1 MRAFLVIILSLLLL
15 QSAAQKN
22 KDIKPATISMHVFYT
37 DFGTAAKIRS
47 SSVKNVLQNKLWSG
61 LNDMQ
66 MGLGFTYHKGITN
79 KVNFLATIDG
89 SFTDYLYKNGITNG
103 SSQFLLDVQTAVNI
117 KLLTDK
123 HTIIPYLSGGAGVQL
138 YKGKAGIYMPAGIGL
153 QFNFFKEA
161 MVFTNAQYRF
171 ATDVN
176 TNYHF
181 YYSVGIGSKI
191 GLKKKEKLIVI
202 KEEIVKPVVTMLQ
215 PEPIKIITKNI
226 EVIVLDEATKLPL
239 TKVSITLQNGDGQ
252 LWNGTTDINGKTIFT
267 EVAAGNYSIK
277 GSLNNIASTIEN
289 IDKNSFENKINPLS
303 VTLTH
308 NDPRFTL
315 VGNTID
321 KSIGQPVGNTQVNIT
336 NRTQNT
342 NEFTTSKEPD
352 GAFSTQ
358 LAANG
363 EFVIFAKKA
372 GFISNIEKIN
382 TLGLNRST
390 TLYVNLELGI
400 AEAKVGKNI
409 ILNNIYFEPGK
420 AVLNTNS
427 STDLL
432 KLVQFLKDN
441 PLTKLEIQGYTD
453 NTGNAISNKKLS
465 EKRANSIVDYLV
477 LNGVNKSRLTAKG
490 FGALQPV
497 ADNTTT
503 EGKAKNRR
511 VEMKVVE

>member
-1 MRAFLVIILSLLLL
+1 MRAYLVIILSLLLL
-15 QSAAQKN
+15 QSSAQKN
-22 KDIKPATISMHVFYT
+22 NDIKPATVSMHVFYT

-66 MGLGFTYHKGITN
+66 MGLGFTYHKGLSN
-79 KVNFLATIDG
+79 KIDFIATVDG
-89 SFTDYLYKNGITNG
+89 SFTDYLYKSGLTNG
-103 SSQFLLDVQTAVNI
+103 SSQFLLDMETAVNI

-123 HTIIPYLSGGAGVQL
+123 HTIVPYLSGGAGVQL
-138 YKGKAGIYMPAGIGL
+138 YKGNAGIYIPAGVGL

-161 MVFTNAQYRF
+161 MVFTNAQYRI
-171 ATDVN
+171 ATDAN

-181 YYSVGIGSKI
+181 YYSVGIGRKI
-191 GLKKKEKLIVI
+191 GLKKKEKLIPI
-202 KEEIVKPVVTMLQ
+202 PEEVVKPVVPVLQ

-239 TKVSITLQNGDGQ
+239 TSVTITLQNGDGQ
-252 LWNGTTDINGKTIFT
+252 LWNGITDLNGKTIFA
-267 EVAAGNYSIK
+267 EVAAGNFTIK
-277 GSLNNIASTIEN
+277 GLLNNIASTTAN
-289 IDKNSFENKINPLS
+289 IDKNSFNNTVNPLIVS
-303 VTLTH
+303 LTH

-321 KSIGQPVGNTQVNIT
+321 KSIAQPVANTEVNIT
-336 NRTQNT
+336 NTTQNT
-342 NEFTTSKEPD
+342 TELTTSKEPD

-363 EFVIFAKKA
+363 EFIIFAKKA
-372 GFISNIEKIN
+372 GFISNIEKIK

-390 TLYVNLELGI
+390 TLYINLELGI
-400 AEAKVGKNI
+400 AETKVGKNMV
-409 ILNNIYFEPGK
+409 LNNIYFEPGK

-441 PLTKLEIQGYTD
+441 PTTRLEIQGFTD
-453 NTGNAISNKKLS
+453 NTGNALVNKKLS
-465 EKRANSIVDYLV
+465 EKRANSIVNYLV
-477 LNGVNKSRLTAKG
+477 INGVNKSRLTAKG

-497 ADNTTT
+497 ADDTTAA
-503 EGKAKNRR
+503 GKAKNRR

>member
-1 MRAFLVIILSLLLL
+1 MRAFFLVIFSLWLL

-22 KDIKPATISMHVFYT
+22 IDTKPATVSMHIFYT

-47 SSVKNVLQNKLWSG
+47 SSIKNVLQNKLWSG

-66 MGLGFTYHKGITN
+66 TGLGFTYHKGITK
-79 KVNFLATIDG
+79 KVDFSASVDG
-89 SFTDYLYKNGITNG
+89 SFTDYLYKSGLTNG

-117 KLLTDK
+117 KLLTDAY
-123 HTIIPYLSGGAGVQL
+123 TIVPYLSGGAGVQL
-138 YKGKAGIYMPAGIGL
+138 YKGKAGIYIPAGVGL

-161 MVFTNAQYRF
+161 MVFTNAQYRISTS
-171 ATDVN
+171 AN

-191 GLKKKEKLIVI
+191 GIKKKEKLIPI
-202 KEEIVKPVVTMLQ
+202 PEEAVKPVVPVLQ
-215 PEPIKIITKNI
+215 TEPIKLIAKNVEIT
-226 EVIVLDEATKLPL
+226 VLDEATKQPL
-239 TKVSITLQNGDGQ
+239 ANVAITFKDDDGQ
-252 LWNGTTDINGKTIFT
+252 QRNGITEIDGKTIFT

-277 GSLNNIASTIEN
+277 GSLNNINATTVN
-289 IDKNSFENKINPLS
+289 IDKNSFENTINPLLI
-303 VTLTH
+303 TLTH

-315 VGNTID
+315 AGNTID
-321 KSIGQPVGNTQVNIT
+321 KSIGQPVGNTEVNIT
-336 NRTQNT
+336 NTTQNT
-342 NEFTTSKEPD
+342 TDLTISKEPD

-372 GFISNIEKIN
+372 GFISNIEKIK

-400 AEAKVGKNI
+400 AEAKVGRNMV
-409 ILNNIYFEPGK
+409 LNNIYFEVGK

-427 STDLL
+427 STDLF

-441 PLTKLEIQGYTD
+441 PATQLEIQGFTD
-453 NTGNAISNKKLS
+453 NTGNALVNKKLS
-465 EKRANSIVDYLV
+465 EKRANSIVNYLV
-477 LNGVNKSRLTAKG
+477 INGVSKGRLTARG
-490 FGALQPV
+490 FGALRPI
-497 ADNTTT
+497 ADNTTAAN
-503 EGKAKNRR
+503 KAKNRR